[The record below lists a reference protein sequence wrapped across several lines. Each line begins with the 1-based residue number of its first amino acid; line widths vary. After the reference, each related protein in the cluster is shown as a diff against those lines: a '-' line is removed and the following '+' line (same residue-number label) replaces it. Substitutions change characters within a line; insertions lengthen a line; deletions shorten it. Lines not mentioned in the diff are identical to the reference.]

1 MPDNLEIIKRRL
13 GRLGLGVQRERE
25 IARELADHIDD
36 HAAELQANEVRP
48 EDAVD
53 EPLDGVSDWTA
64 LRSEIIAAETEEESM
79 NQRTRVFWL
88 PAFCTFLLSALLL
101 AGLQIAGY
109 QPRIYW
115 VAEGL
120 FIPFYLPWL
129 LTLPVIGAIGAFWSQ
144 RAGGTTWHRVL
155 VSFAPW
161 TIWMVMLLLIGAI
174 SLPFVLFFNRQV
186 PNISGVIFV
195 MKGLLALVVTWWLL
209 PGFSLLVGATPFLV
223 RRQHAQA

>member
-79 NQRTRVFWL
+79 NQRTRVLWL

-144 RAGGTTWHRVL
+144 RAGGTAWHRAL
-155 VSFAPW
+155 VSIAPVTMW
-161 TIWMVMLLLIGAI
+161 VGALLLLFLPL
-174 SLPFVLFFNRQV
+174 SLLVDRQV
-186 PNISGVIFV
+186 PIGFR
-195 MKGLLALVVTWWLL
+195 MEGMLTYVVAWWLL
-209 PGFSLLVGATPFLV
+209 PGFLLLVGATPFLV
-223 RRQHAQA
+223 WRQHAQA